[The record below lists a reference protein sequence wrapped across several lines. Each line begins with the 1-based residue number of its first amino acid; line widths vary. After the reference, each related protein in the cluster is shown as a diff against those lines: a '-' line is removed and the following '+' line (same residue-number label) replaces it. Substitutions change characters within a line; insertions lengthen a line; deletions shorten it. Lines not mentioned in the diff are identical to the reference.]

1 MGEGNV
7 KRRSDVEGSTRLV
20 ERRIAVIAGRQ
31 HGVIARW
38 QLLDF
43 GLTRTQI
50 ERRLRAGRLHGIHR
64 GVYAVGHDNLSRHG
78 RWKATT
84 LTAEGACLSHRSAAE
99 LWGMVEPRGGAIH
112 ITAPRKVAG
121 RPGLRPHRATRPRGE
136 LTIRDGIAVTSVA
149 RTLLDLAAAGGRR
162 PFERALREATFL
174 RLPGR
179 GELPALIARYRGAPG
194 TAVAA
199 RALATRLYA
208 KRIRS
213 DLEADFIELLED
225 RGLPLPETN
234 VIVAAGGQR
243 FEVDCLWRAERL
255 IFELDGGAAHEIPEQ
270 RELDLLRDGLLQLE
284 GFDVHR
290 VSRLRFDR
298 DPDGVDSQVRA
309 ALRPRP
315 AA

>member
-1 MGEGNV
+1 MGDWSE
-7 KRRSDVEGSTRLV
+7 RSNSPTKVTNRLPD
-20 ERRIAVIAGRQ
+20 RVIAEIARRQ
-31 HGVIARW
+31 HGVISIG
-38 QLLDF
+38 QLRHA
-43 GLTRTQI
+43 GLAGHQIKHRTGI
-50 ERRLRAGRLHGIHR
+50 GRLHRIRR
-64 GVYAVGHDNLSRHG
+64 GVYAIGHRNLSRHG
-78 RWKATT
+78 RWKAAT
-84 LTAEGACLSHRSAAE
+84 LVAEEACLSHRSAAE

-112 ITAPRKVAG
+112 ITAPRKVVG
-121 RPGLRPHRATRPRGE
+121 RPGLRPHRASRPRRE
-136 LTIRDGIAVTSVA
+136 LTIREGIAVTSVG
-149 RTLLDLAAAGGRR
+149 RTLLDLAAAEGRR

-234 VIVAAGGQR
+234 VVVAAAGQR

-298 DPDGVDSQVRA
+298 DRDSVESQVCA
-309 ALRPRP
+309 ALRLRP